1 MIVTKKQVLQQ
12 KPPKTNK
19 KKWSQQNSTDA
30 KYHYEKHKIVY
41 KTKMNTQSNSFL
53 NYLPI
58 KQKNLTLKQLK

>member
-12 KPPKTNK
+12 KKQNK
-19 KKWSQQNSTDA
+19 QKKWSQQNSTDA

-58 KQKNLTLKQLK
+58 KQKHLTLKQLQ

>member
-12 KPPKTNK
+12 KKQNKQK

-58 KQKNLTLKQLK
+58 KQKHLTLKQLQ